1 MLTQGERSEL
11 WDTKTIIIMKK
22 RSIILSIVVGILALA
37 CVAAAFFYK
46 TFMAENV
53 RNTDVT
59 VVVPPGATF
68 EQVMDTL
75 RKYEVLDSEK
85 TFRRTA
91 DALKYRTM
99 RVGKYDITDCRSN
112 LDLVRL
118 LRRGQHYPVKF
129 TFNNVRTADQFV
141 EKVGNKFF
149 FEPEELAALLR
160 DRAAMQKYGLTDT
173 TAVCLFIPNTYEI
186 YYDITAAEFLDR
198 MYDHYQEF
206 WTDTRRATANEIEL
220 TPVQVATLASIVEE
234 ENMRPSEKAI
244 IAGLYINRLN
254 KGMLLQSDP
263 TVKFALGDF
272 ARKRILNADLQV
284 DSPYNTYKYAGLPP
298 GPIRIPEASTMDSVL
313 HYRHHNYLYMCAKED
328 FSGYHNFTASAAVHA
343 QNAARYRAALNARNI
358 KR

>member
-1 MLTQGERSEL
+1 M
-11 WDTKTIIIMKK
+11 KKKKIIIAV
-22 RSIILSIVVGILALA
+22 LLCFCLLAAIVGVL
-37 CVAAAFFYK
+37 FFK
-46 TFMAENV
+46 TFMAGNV
-53 RNTDVT
+53 QNREVT
-59 VVVPPGATF
+59 VVVPPGADF

-75 RKYEVLDSEK
+75 RKYDVLKSESS
-85 TFRRTA
+85 FRNTA
-91 DALKYRTM
+91 NSLKYRTI
-99 RVGKYDITDCRSN
+99 RIGKYDISDCRTN

-118 LRRGQHYPVKF
+118 LRRGQHFPVKF
-129 TFNNVRTADQFV
+129 TFNNVRTLDQLV
-141 EKVGNKFF
+141 EKVGHKFF
-149 FEPEELAALLR
+149 FEPEALSALLH
-160 DRAAMQKYGLTDT
+160 DRNYMQKFGLSDT

-186 YYDITAAEFLDR
+186 YYDITAEDFLNR
-198 MYDHYQEF
+198 MNGYYEQF
-206 WTDTRRATANEIEL
+206 WNKKRKKTASEIGL

-272 ARKRILNADLQV
+272 ARKRILNADLLV
-284 DSPYNTYKYAGLPP
+284 DSPYNTYKYKGLPP

-313 HYRHHNYLYMCAKED
+313 HYRHHDYLYMCAKED

-358 KR
+358 KK

>member
-1 MLTQGERSEL
+1 M
-11 WDTKTIIIMKK
+11 KKKKIVIII
-22 RSIILSIVVGILALA
+22 ILCVLLLAGIAGG
-37 CVAAAFFYK
+37 VFFR
-46 TFMAENV
+46 TFFAENV
-53 RNTDVT
+53 QNRETIVI
-59 VVVPPGATF
+59 VPPCATF

-75 RKYEVLDSEK
+75 RKYEVLKSENTFQK
-85 TFRRTA
+85 TA
-91 DALKYRTM
+91 NVLKYKTIRL
-99 RVGKYDITDCRSN
+99 GKYNISECRTN
-112 LDLVRL
+112 LDIVRL

-129 TFNNVRTADQFV
+129 TFNNVRTV
-141 EKVGNKFF
+141 EQLVERVGNKFF
-149 FEPEELAALLR
+149 FEPEELYALLH
-160 DRAAMQKYGLTDT
+160 DVNYLQKFGLSDT

-186 YYDITAAEFLDR
+186 YYDITAEDFLERMNGYYEQFWNNRRLKDAE
-198 MYDHYQEF
+198 
-206 WTDTRRATANEIEL
+206 EIGL

-263 TVKFALGDF
+263 TVKFAIGDF

-328 FSGYHNFTASAAVHA
+328 FSGYHNFTASAAEHSR
-343 QNAARYRAALNARNI
+343 NAARYRAALNAKKI

>member
-1 MLTQGERSEL
+1 MNDDEA
-11 WDTKTIIIMKK
+11 MKK
-22 RSIILSIVVGILALA
+22 KRIIFVFLAGILVVA
-37 CVAAAFFYK
+37 CIVAALFFR
-46 TFMAENV
+46 TFFSENV
-53 RNTDVT
+53 QNREVT
-59 VVVPPGATF
+59 VVVPPGADF

-75 RKYEVLDSEK
+75 RKHEVLKSEA
-85 TFRRTA
+85 TFRKTA
-91 DALKYRTM
+91 KALKYKTIRI
-99 RVGKYDITDCRSN
+99 GKYDISGCRTN

-129 TFNNVRTADQFV
+129 TFNNTRTVDQFV
-141 EKVGNKFF
+141 EKVGNRFF
-149 FEPEELAALLR
+149 FEPQELSALLHNR
-160 DRAAMQKYGLTDT
+160 DYMSKFGLSDT

-186 YYDITAAEFLDR
+186 YYDITAEEFLDR
-198 MYDHYQEF
+198 MNSYYQQF
-206 WTDTRRATANEIEL
+206 WNEKRKTTASEIGL

-263 TVKFALGDF
+263 TVKFAIGDF
-272 ARKRILNADLQV
+272 ARKRILNTDLQI
-284 DSPYNTYKYAGLPP
+284 DSPYNTYKYKGLPP

>member
-1 MLTQGERSEL
+1 M
-11 WDTKTIIIMKK
+11 KKKKIIII
-22 RSIILSIVVGILALA
+22 IILCILLLAGIAGGI
-37 CVAAAFFYK
+37 FFK
-46 TFMAENV
+46 TFFAENV
-53 RNTDVT
+53 LNREHV
-59 VVVPPGATF
+59 VVVPPGADF

-75 RKYEVLDSEK
+75 RKHEVLKSEASFKK
-85 TFRRTA
+85 TA
-91 DALKYRTM
+91 EVLKYKTIRI
-99 RVGKYDITDCRSN
+99 GKYDISACRTN

-129 TFNNVRTADQFV
+129 TFNNVRTVDQLV
-141 EKVGNKFF
+141 ERVGHKFF
-149 FEPEELAALLR
+149 FEPEELSALLH
-160 DRAAMQKYGLTDT
+160 DGSYLQKFGLSDT

-186 YYDITAAEFLDR
+186 YYDITAEDFLVRMSGYHEQFWDNQRLKYAE
-198 MYDHYQEF
+198 
-206 WTDTRRATANEIEL
+206 EIGL

-263 TVKFALGDF
+263 TVKFAIGDF

-284 DSPYNTYKYAGLPP
+284 DSPYNTYKYKGLPP

-328 FSGYHNFTASAAVHA
+328 FSGYHNFTASAAEHA
-343 QNAARYRAALNARNI
+343 RNAARYRAALNARNI

>member
-1 MLTQGERSEL
+1 MKKKKIL
-11 WDTKTIIIMKK
+11 III
-22 RSIILSIVVGILALA
+22 ILCTILLVGIAGG
-37 CVAAAFFYK
+37 VFFK
-46 TFMAENV
+46 TFFAENV
-53 RNTDVT
+53 QNWET
-59 VVVPPGATF
+59 VVVVPTGADF

-75 RKYEVLDSEK
+75 RKHEVLKSEASFKK
-85 TFRRTA
+85 TA
-91 DALKYRTM
+91 EALKYKTIRI
-99 RVGKYDITDCRSN
+99 GKYDISDCRTN

-129 TFNNVRTADQFV
+129 TFNNVRTVDQFV
-141 EKVGNKFF
+141 ERVGHKFF
-149 FEPEELAALLR
+149 FEPEELSALLH
-160 DRAAMQKYGLTDT
+160 DRSYMQKYGLSDT

-186 YYDITAAEFLDR
+186 YYDITAEDFLNRMNDYYGQFWNEKRKQDAE
-198 MYDHYQEF
+198 
-206 WTDTRRATANEIEL
+206 TIGL

-263 TVKFALGDF
+263 TVKFAIGDF
-272 ARKRILNADLQV
+272 ARKRILNADLQI
-284 DSPYNTYKYAGLPP
+284 DSPYNTYKYKGLPP

-328 FSGYHNFTASAAVHA
+328 FSGYHNFTASAAEHA
-343 QNAARYRAALNARNI
+343 RNAARYRAALNVRNI

>member
-1 MLTQGERSEL
+1 M
-11 WDTKTIIIMKK
+11 TIIVKK
-22 RSIILSIVVGILALA
+22 RSIIISIIVGVCVLVGI
-37 CVAAAFFYK
+37 AAALFYK

-53 RNTDVT
+53 RNRDVT
-59 VVVPPGATF
+59 VIVPPGATF

-75 RKYEVLDSEK
+75 RKHDVLKSEA
-85 TFRRTA
+85 TFRKTA
-91 DALKYRTM
+91 DVLKYRTI
-99 RVGKYDITDCRSN
+99 RIGKYDISGCRTN

-129 TFNNVRTADQFV
+129 TFNNVRTADQLV
-141 EKVGNKFF
+141 ERVGHKFF
-149 FEPEELAALLR
+149 FEPEELSALLH
-160 DRAAMQKYGLTDT
+160 DRTYMQRFGLSDT
-173 TAVCLFIPNTYEI
+173 TAVCLFIPNTYDI
-186 YYDITAAEFLDR
+186 YYDITAEDFLNR
-198 MYDHYQEF
+198 MNSYYEQF
-206 WTDTRRATANEIEL
+206 WDDNRRKTAGEIGL

-272 ARKRILNADLQV
+272 ARQRILNADLQV

-313 HYRHHNYLYMCAKED
+313 HYRHHDYLYMCAKED

>member
-1 MLTQGERSEL
+1 MNGDEA
-11 WDTKTIIIMKK
+11 MKK
-22 RSIILSIVVGILALA
+22 KRIIFGFFAGILVLA
-37 CVAAAFFYK
+37 CIVAALFFK
-46 TFMAENV
+46 TFFSENV
-53 RNTDVT
+53 QNREVT
-59 VVVPPGATF
+59 VVVPPGADF

-75 RKYEVLDSEK
+75 RRHEVLKSES
-85 TFRRTA
+85 TFRKTA
-91 DALKYRTM
+91 EALKYKTIRI
-99 RVGKYDITDCRSN
+99 GKYDISGCRTN

-129 TFNNVRTADQFV
+129 TFNNTRTVDQFV
-141 EKVGNKFF
+141 EKVGNRFF
-149 FEPEELAALLR
+149 FEPQELSALLHDR
-160 DRAAMQKYGLTDT
+160 DYMSKFGLSDT
-173 TAVCLFIPNTYEI
+173 TAVCLLIPNTYEI
-186 YYDITAAEFLDR
+186 YYDITAEDFLERMSGYHEQFWNNQRLKEAE
-198 MYDHYQEF
+198 
-206 WTDTRRATANEIEL
+206 EIGL

-284 DSPYNTYKYAGLPP
+284 DSPYNTYKYKGLPP

-313 HYRHHNYLYMCAKED
+313 HYRHHDYLYMCAKED

>member
-1 MLTQGERSEL
+1 
-11 WDTKTIIIMKK
+11 MKK
-22 RSIILSIVVGILALA
+22 RRIIVGLLAGILVLA
-37 CVAAAFFYK
+37 GVVAVLFFR
-46 TFMAENV
+46 TFFSVNV
-53 RNTDVT
+53 QNREVT
-59 VVVPPGATF
+59 VVVPPGADF

-75 RKYEVLDSEK
+75 RKHDVLKSEE
-85 TFRRTA
+85 TFRKTA
-91 DALKYRTM
+91 EALKYKTIRI
-99 RVGKYDITDCRSN
+99 GKYDISGCRTN

-129 TFNNVRTADQFV
+129 TFNNTRTVDQFV
-141 EKVGNKFF
+141 EKVGNRFF
-149 FEPEELAALLR
+149 FEPQELSALLHNR
-160 DRAAMQKYGLTDT
+160 DYMSKFGLSDT

-186 YYDITAAEFLDR
+186 YYDITAEEFLDR
-198 MYDHYQEF
+198 MNSYYQQF
-206 WTDTRRATANEIEL
+206 WNEKRKTTASEIGL

-263 TVKFALGDF
+263 TVKFAIGDF
-272 ARKRILNADLQV
+272 ARKRILNTDLQI
-284 DSPYNTYKYAGLPP
+284 DSPYNTYKYKGLPP

-358 KR
+358 RK

>member
-1 MLTQGERSEL
+1 MN
-11 WDTKTIIIMKK
+11 IIMKK
-22 RSIILSIVVGILALA
+22 KKILIIIILCVILLA
-37 CVAAAFFYK
+37 CIVGGVFFK
-46 TFMAENV
+46 TFFAENV
-53 RNTDVT
+53 QNRETV
-59 VVVPPGATF
+59 VVVPPGADF

-75 RKYEVLDSEK
+75 RKHEVLKSEASFKK
-85 TFRRTA
+85 TA
-91 DALKYRTM
+91 EVLKYKTIRI
-99 RVGKYDITDCRSN
+99 GKYDISACRTN

-129 TFNNVRTADQFV
+129 TFNNLRTVDQLV
-141 EKVGNKFF
+141 ERVGHKFF
-149 FEPEELAALLR
+149 FEPEELSALLH
-160 DRAAMQKYGLTDT
+160 DGSYLQKFGLSDT
-173 TAVCLFIPNTYEI
+173 TAVCLFIPNTYEL
-186 YYDITAAEFLDR
+186 YYDITAEDFLER
-198 MYDHYQEF
+198 MSGYYDQF
-206 WTDTRRATANEIEL
+206 WNNQRLRFADTIGL

-263 TVKFALGDF
+263 TVKFAIGDF

-284 DSPYNTYKYAGLPP
+284 DSPYNTYKYKGLPP

-328 FSGYHNFTASAAVHA
+328 FSGYHNFTASAAEHA
-343 QNAARYRAALNARNI
+343 RNAARYRAALNARNI

>member
-1 MLTQGERSEL
+1 M
-11 WDTKTIIIMKK
+11 KKKKIIII
-22 RSIILSIVVGILALA
+22 IILCILLLAGIAGGI
-37 CVAAAFFYK
+37 FFK
-46 TFMAENV
+46 TFFAENV
-53 RNTDVT
+53 LNREHV
-59 VVVPPGATF
+59 VVVPPGADF

-75 RKYEVLDSEK
+75 RKHEVLKSEASFKK
-85 TFRRTA
+85 TA
-91 DALKYRTM
+91 EVLKYKTIRI
-99 RVGKYDITDCRSN
+99 GKYDISACRTN

-129 TFNNVRTADQFV
+129 TFNNVRTVDQLV
-141 EKVGNKFF
+141 ERVGHKFF
-149 FEPEELAALLR
+149 FEPEELSALLH
-160 DRAAMQKYGLTDT
+160 DGSYLQKFGLSDT

-186 YYDITAAEFLDR
+186 YYDITAEDFLVRMSGYHEQFWDNQRLKYAE
-198 MYDHYQEF
+198 
-206 WTDTRRATANEIEL
+206 EIGL

-263 TVKFALGDF
+263 TVKFAIGDF

-284 DSPYNTYKYAGLPP
+284 DSPYNTYKYKGLPP

-328 FSGYHNFTASAAVHA
+328 FSGYHNFTASAAEHA
-343 QNAARYRAALNARNI
+343 RNAARYRAALNVTW
-358 KR
+358 

>member
-1 MLTQGERSEL
+1 MS
-11 WDTKTIIIMKK
+11 
-22 RSIILSIVVGILALA
+22 
-37 CVAAAFFYK
+37 
-46 TFMAENV
+46 ENV
-53 RNTDVT
+53 QNREVT

-75 RKYEVLDSEK
+75 RKHEVLKSEA
-85 TFRRTA
+85 TFRKTA
-91 DALKYRTM
+91 EALKYKTIRI
-99 RVGKYDITDCRSN
+99 GKYDISGCRTN

-129 TFNNVRTADQFV
+129 TFNNVRTV
-141 EKVGNKFF
+141 EQLVERVGYKFF
-149 FEPEELAALLR
+149 FEPGELSGLLH
-160 DRAAMQKYGLTDT
+160 DANYMKQFGLSDT

-186 YYDITAAEFLDR
+186 YYDITAGEFLDR
-198 MYDHYQEF
+198 MNGYYQEF
-206 WTDTRRATANEIEL
+206 WNEKRKATASEIGL

-263 TVKFALGDF
+263 TVKFAIGDF
-272 ARKRILNADLQV
+272 ARKRILNTDLQV
-284 DSPYNTYKYAGLPP
+284 DSPYNTYKYKGLPP

-328 FSGYHNFTASAAVHA
+328 FSGYHNFTASAAEHA
-343 QNAARYRAALNARNI
+343 RNAARYRAALNARNI

>member
-1 MLTQGERSEL
+1 MKKKS
-11 WDTKTIIIMKK
+11 III
-22 RSIILSIVVGILALA
+22 SIIAGVCVLAGI
-37 CVAAAFFYK
+37 AAALFYK

-53 RNTDVT
+53 RNRDVT
-59 VVVPPGATF
+59 VIVPPGATF

-75 RKYEVLDSEK
+75 RKHDVLKSEA
-85 TFRRTA
+85 TFRKTA
-91 DALKYRTM
+91 DALKYKTIRI
-99 RVGKYDITDCRSN
+99 GKYDISGCRTN

-129 TFNNVRTADQFV
+129 TFNNVRTADQLV
-141 EKVGNKFF
+141 ERVGHKFF
-149 FEPEELAALLR
+149 FEPEELSALLH
-160 DRAAMQKYGLTDT
+160 DRNYMQKFGLSDT
-173 TAVCLFIPNTYEI
+173 TAVCLFIPNTYDI
-186 YYDITAAEFLDR
+186 YYDITAEDFLDR
-198 MYDHYQEF
+198 MNGYYEQF
-206 WTDTRRATANEIEL
+206 WNEQRRATASEIGL

-263 TVKFALGDF
+263 TVKFALDDF
-272 ARKRILNADLQV
+272 ARQRILNADLQV

-313 HYRHHNYLYMCAKED
+313 HYRHHDYLYMCAKED

>member
-1 MLTQGERSEL
+1 MNVGAYRIRPRLL
-11 WDTKTIIIMKK
+11 MNIFMKKKKIIII
-22 RSIILSIVVGILALA
+22 IILCVLLLAGIAGG
-37 CVAAAFFYK
+37 VFFR
-46 TFMAENV
+46 TFFAENV
-53 RNTDVT
+53 QNRETV

-75 RKYEVLDSEK
+75 RKHEVLKSEESFK
-85 TFRRTA
+85 KTA
-91 DALKYRTM
+91 DVLKYKTIRI
-99 RVGKYDITDCRSN
+99 GKYDISGCRTN

-129 TFNNVRTADQFV
+129 TFNNVRTVDQLV
-141 EKVGNKFF
+141 ERVGHKFF
-149 FEPEELAALLR
+149 FEPEELSALLH
-160 DRAAMQKYGLTDT
+160 DGSYMQKFDLSDT
-173 TAVCLFIPNTYEI
+173 TAVCLFIPNTYDI
-186 YYDITAAEFLDR
+186 YYDITAEDFLNRMNDYYGQFWNEKRKQDAE
-198 MYDHYQEF
+198 
-206 WTDTRRATANEIEL
+206 AIGL

-234 ENMRPSEKAI
+234 ENMRPSEKAV

-263 TVKFALGDF
+263 TVKFAIGDF

-284 DSPYNTYKYAGLPP
+284 DSPYNTYKYKGLPP

-328 FSGYHNFTASAAVHA
+328 FSGYHNFTATAAEHA
-343 QNAARYRAALNARNI
+343 RNAARYRAALNARNI

>member
-1 MLTQGERSEL
+1 MNR
-11 WDTKTIIIMKK
+11 KKIII
-22 RSIILSIVVGILALA
+22 IVVA
-37 CVAAAFFYK
+37 CVCVVAGVFAALFYK

-53 RNTDVT
+53 RNKDVT
-59 VVVPPGATF
+59 VIVPPEATF

-75 RKYEVLDSEK
+75 RKYEVLKSEE
-85 TFRRTA
+85 TFRKTA
-91 DALKYRTM
+91 KALKYKTM
-99 RVGKYDITDCRSN
+99 RIGKYDISDCRTN

-129 TFNNVRTADQFV
+129 TFNNVRTADQLV
-141 EKVGNKFF
+141 ERVGHKFF
-149 FEPEELAALLR
+149 FEPEELSALLH
-160 DRAAMQKYGLTDT
+160 DRSYMQKFGLSDT
-173 TAVCLFIPNTYEI
+173 TAVCLFIPNTYDI
-186 YYDITAAEFLDR
+186 YYDITAEEFLDR
-198 MYDHYQEF
+198 MSHYYEQF
-206 WTDTRRATANEIEL
+206 WDESRKKTAEEIGL

-244 IAGLYINRLN
+244 IAGLYMNRLN

-328 FSGYHNFTASAAVHA
+328 FSGYHNFTASADEHA
-343 QNAARYRAALNARNI
+343 RNAARYRAALNARNI